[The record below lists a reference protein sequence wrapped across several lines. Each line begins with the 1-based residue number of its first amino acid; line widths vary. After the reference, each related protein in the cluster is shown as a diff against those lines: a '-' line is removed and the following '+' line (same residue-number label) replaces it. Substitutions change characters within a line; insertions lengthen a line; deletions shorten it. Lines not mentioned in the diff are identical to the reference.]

1 MKISIQELENII
13 KQEIDSL
20 SERELTKGEE
30 SEKEDIVK
38 GMKKNKKDF
47 KKRYGKDAESVMY
60 GAATNIAKKNKGKKV
75 NEGAD
80 LKIPVERYDT
90 FKRKIEQWGMLFNK
104 FTAYTRDIHRA
115 DFDRKTDGKRIAR
128 MAGKLEIEFRKIM
141 KEFDFE
147 AKVYD
152 DERYAMRQKL
162 DQFDGDS
169 EIFREMNEGLEQL
182 TPENMELLFDV
193 MKKMATEPAIV
204 TALGVGGMAAA
215 IDKIKDKIM
224 VGKSSKISKPTNTT
238 PNTTVDI

>member
-128 MAGKLEIEFRKIM
+128 MAGKLEREFRKIM

-162 DQFDGDS
+162 DRFDGDS
-169 EIFREMNEGLEQL
+169 EFFREMNEGLEQL

-193 MKKMATEPAIV
+193 MKKMSTEPAIV
-204 TALGVGGMAAA
+204 TALGAGGMVAA
-215 IDKIKDKIM
+215 IDKIKDVLMKDTPA
-224 VGKSSKISKPTNTT
+224 KTT
-238 PNTTVDI
+238 SPEDTTGTTLPSN

>member
-1 MKISIQELENII
+1 MKIT
-13 KQEIDSL
+13 K
-20 SERELTKGEE
+20 RELKEILKEE
-30 SEKEDIVK
+30 IE
-38 GMKKNKKDF
+38 
-47 KKRYGKDAESVMY
+47 
-60 GAATNIAKKNKGKKV
+60 ATID
-75 NEGAD
+75 EGAE
-80 LKIPVERYDT
+80 LKIPVEKYNI
-90 FKRKIEQWGMLFNK
+90 FKRKIEQWAMLFNK

-115 DFDRKTDGKRIAR
+115 DWDRKTDGKRIAR
-128 MAGKLEIEFRKIM
+128 MAGKLERELRKIM

-169 EIFREMNEGLEQL
+169 EIFREINEGLEQL

-215 IDKIKDKIM
+215 IDKIKDKLM
-224 VGKSSKISKPTNTT
+224 VGKESSLTQTKGTT
-238 PNTTVDI
+238 PTINNTEM

>member
-224 VGKSSKISKPTNTT
+224 VGKSSK
-238 PNTTVDI
+238 